1 MEHLYQGIPERPC
14 LLCDRGFGAPPL
26 TSQGHGCLKE
36 SEAARAFPIPEEGSS
51 HSKPL
56 GTFTRFFSC
65 SFVLFLTYSFVAYVQ
80 AIQEVFV
87 AKEWVNDARN
97 EARVEDNRALGA
109 AEQKNKELA
118 CKLVAKERARLLR
131 WV

>member
-1 MEHLYQGIPERPC
+1 M
-14 LLCDRGFGAPPL
+14 
-26 TSQGHGCLKE
+26 
-36 SEAARAFPIPEEGSS
+36 
-51 HSKPL
+51 
-56 GTFTRFFSC
+56 
-65 SFVLFLTYSFVAYVQ
+65 Q